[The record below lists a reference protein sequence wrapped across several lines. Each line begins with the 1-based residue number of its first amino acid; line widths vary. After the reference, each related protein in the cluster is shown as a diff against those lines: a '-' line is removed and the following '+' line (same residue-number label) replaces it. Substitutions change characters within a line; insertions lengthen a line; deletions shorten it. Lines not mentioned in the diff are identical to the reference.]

1 MELHYMVE
9 LDYYVPELEENGTLE
24 EIENVI
30 IAYMN
35 STGRLVSLSLSHD
48 EAVFW
53 LVLRVENEEEIVDL
67 MNLIPVEHELS
78 FDYFQLDHYEVV
90 QEIGSFS
97 LN

>member
-1 MELHYMVE
+1 MVE

>member
-1 MELHYMVE
+1 MVE

-35 STGRLVSLSLSHD
+35 STGKLVSLSLSHD